1 MALLDIKT
9 RQKYLKELGY
19 YTGEVDGLWGTL
31 SKEATTKL
39 QNTYFTRAKDKDGIY
54 GNNTDIL
61 LRSVY
66 NCKDAKNFKVT
77 EFKCKCGGKYCTGY
91 PAEINKNLVATLQ
104 TLRNKYGKA
113 ITITSGL
120 RCTDWNKKQG
130 GVSGSSHTKGKAT
143 DIYISGQSD
152 SHNGRVAIVDYWDTL
167 PNAKYAYCNNYM
179 KYVGQKSTVYK
190 SSTMGNATHVNVN

>member
-19 YTGEVDGLWGTL
+19 YTSEIDGLWGTL
-31 SKEATTKL
+31 SKQAITKL
-39 QNTYFTRAKDKDGIY
+39 QNDYFVRAKDKDGIY
-54 GNNTDIL
+54 GNNTDL
-61 LRSVY
+61 MLRSVY

-91 PAEINKNLVATLQ
+91 PAEVDKSLVDNLQ
-104 TLRNKYGKA
+104 TMRDKYGKA

-120 RCTDWNKKQG
+120 RCTNWNKIQG

-143 DIYISGQSD
+143 DIIIPSQSD
-152 SHNGRVAIVDYWDTL
+152 SHNGRVEIVNYWDTL

-179 KYVGQKSTVYK
+179 KYVGQNSTVYK
-190 SSTMGNATHVNVN
+190 SSTMGNATHVNVK

>member
-1 MALLDIKT
+1 MALLNIKT
-9 RQKYLKELGY
+9 RQTYLKELGY
-19 YTGEVDGLWGTL
+19 YTGEIDGKWGPL
-31 SKEATTKL
+31 SKQATQGL
-39 QNTYFTRAKDKDGIY
+39 QNDYFIRSKDRDGIY

-61 LRSVY
+61 LKCVY
-66 NCKDAKNFKVT
+66 NCKDVKNFKVT
-77 EFKCKCGGKYCTGY
+77 EFKCKCGQKYCTGY
-91 PAEINKNLVATLQ
+91 PAVIDKNLVVNLQ
-104 TLRNKYGKA
+104 NLRNKYGKA

-120 RCTDWNKKQG
+120 RCSTWNSKQG

-167 PNAKYAYCNNYM
+167 ANAKYAYCNNYM